1 MSDTSL
7 IYSYSFL
14 IKGAVQG
21 VGFRPFVYK
30 TAAKFG
36 INGFVINDANG
47 VYIEAEG
54 SLENLDFFENSL
66 KFELP
71 PLARVDFFEKKEL
84 ILQNFTNFTIKKSN
98 SSKSPTTQVLPDFA
112 ICEDCQKEFY
122 DKNNSRFLYP
132 FINCTNCGPRYSIIK
147 NLPYDRHNTTMDKFK
162 MCRSCQNEYES
173 PLDRRYHAQPISCL
187 SCGPSLSLHKNTG
200 EIISKDDVIFKISEK
215 IKEKK
220 IVAIK
225 GLGGFHII
233 CDARDDEVIKR
244 LRVLKNRPLKPF
256 AIMCKNQKT
265 AKELAQISA
274 KEQEVLSSIHKP
286 IVLLNSKQSNKISN
300 LVAPDINKIGIFL
313 PYTGIHLLLFE
324 YIDFAIIATSANL
337 SGEPIITNSNDL
349 VKKLSNVIDFYV
361 DYDRE
366 IINASDDSVVQIV
379 DEKVVFLRLS
389 RGFAPRVYKTNFN
402 FKKQVLALGA
412 QQKNQICFY
421 KEGQIYQSPYI
432 GDMEKNAS
440 YEYFLKTVQS
450 FSRFYELRIEQILAD
465 KHPNFT
471 LNSWAKEQKKP
482 ILTTQH
488 HFAHI
493 KTAMFENNLQNALGV
508 AFDGTGYGDDGS
520 IWGGEF
526 LLCENN
532 NYKRVAY
539 FEPFK
544 LIGGDKGIKDL
555 EKLTFSM
562 LYEQKD
568 EKSKEFISKLKQSKL
583 LSKIY
588 QENINTINCSSVG
601 RIFDVLYYI
610 MTAEKTLSYDAQ
622 SGMYLEKYYDE
633 NIKES
638 YDFIL
643 ENEVIK
649 YKHILPLMF
658 SETKAEIS
666 SKFLNALSDIILKII
681 QIYNKP
687 AVLSG
692 GVFQNK
698 TLLQILFQKAK
709 QANLKLYIP
718 ANNSPNDGSI
728 SFGQMVNFLQQNE
741 KK

>member
-7 IYSYSFL
+7 IYCYSFL

-30 TAAKFG
+30 IAVKFN

-47 VYIEAEG
+47 VYIEAQG

-84 ILQNFTNFTIKKSN
+84 RLQNFTNFAIKKSN

-112 ICEDCQKEFY
+112 ICEDCKKEFY
-122 DKNNSRFLYP
+122 DKNNFRFLYP

-162 MCRSCQNEYES
+162 MCKSCQNEYES
-173 PLDRRYHAQPISCL
+173 PLNRRYHAQPISCL

-244 LRVLKNRPLKPF
+244 LRMLKNRPLKPF
-256 AIMCKNQKT
+256 AIMCKNQKA

-274 KEQEVLSSIHKP
+274 KEQEILNSIHKP
-286 IVLLNSKQSNKISN
+286 IVLLNSKQNNKISN

-324 YIDFAIIATSANL
+324 YIDFSIIATSANL

-402 FKKQVLALGA
+402 FKKQALALGA

-432 GDMEKNAS
+432 GNMEKNAS
-440 YEYFLKTVQS
+440 YEYFLKTMQS
-450 FSRFYELRIEQILAD
+450 FSRFYELRIEQILTD

-482 ILTTQH
+482 IFVTQH

-493 KTAMFENNLQNALGV
+493 KAAMFENNLQNALGV

-544 LIGGDKGIKDL
+544 LIGGDKGIKKIDIIA
-555 EKLTFSM
+555 FSM

-568 EKSKEFISKLKQSKL
+568 EASKKFISKFKQSKL

-588 QENINTINCSSVG
+588 QKNINTINCSSVG
-601 RIFDVLYYI
+601 RIFDVLYHI
-610 MTAEKTLSYDAQ
+610 MTGEKTLSYDAQ
-622 SGMYLEKYYDE
+622 SGMYLEKYYDK
-633 NIKES
+633 NIKDS

-643 ENEVIK
+643 EDDVIR

-658 SETKAEIS
+658 KETKAEIS

-709 QANLKLYIP
+709 NTNLKLYIP
-718 ANNSPNDGSI
+718 TSNSPNDGSV